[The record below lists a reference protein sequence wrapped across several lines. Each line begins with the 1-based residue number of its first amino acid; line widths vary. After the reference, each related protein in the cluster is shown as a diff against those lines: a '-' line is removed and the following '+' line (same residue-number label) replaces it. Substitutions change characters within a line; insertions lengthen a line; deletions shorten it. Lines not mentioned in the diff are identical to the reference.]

1 MNAQSRWLMVSVGLG
16 ILINPLNS
24 SMVSV
29 AIPRLQQVFR
39 LDFTVV
45 SWIIFAFYIAS
56 VVAQPVMGKSSDLF
70 GRRKIFLAG
79 LVVSFAASLAAP
91 LSPSFGWLIAFRVAQ
106 AIGTSMMIAVGMAI
120 VRIHVHEK
128 QAAAV
133 SVLTVFTSGAA
144 AIGPFI
150 GGILMSLWDWPAI
163 FLVNIPFATASLLF
177 AWKIIPKDEP
187 PQAED
192 RRMTW
197 RGWLN
202 RVDAPGVLLFAAGLV
217 ALLVCLLS
225 VKSSGHL
232 SFPQAIVGLTG
243 LALLAAFARH
253 ELQAASPFIPL
264 RTFAQFP
271 ALTRVNVEFMVV
283 NLFYYALL
291 FGIPSYLQTVRHV
304 SEFHAGML
312 MLSLG
317 LCSLAASPLAGRWI
331 DRSGPRPALLASASF
346 MVLGS
351 AWMATWGRTSPMI
364 GVCAALALFGVSNGL
379 SSVGMQVAFYNA
391 APKDIIGVASG
402 IFSMS
407 RYLGAILSSL
417 LIGVVMGGAFSFA
430 GFRLLGAILAAIAL
444 FLLFLL
450 WRRRNSVQFR
460 KNANDLHR
468 F

>member
-1 MNAQSRWLMVSVGLG
+1 MNAQNKRLMISVGLG

-24 SMVSV
+24 SMVTV
-29 AIPRLQQVFR
+29 AIPRLQQAFR

-45 SWIIFAFYIAS
+45 SWMIFAFYIAS

-70 GRRKIFLAG
+70 GRRKVFLAG

-91 LSPSFGWLIAFRVAQ
+91 LSPSFWWLIALRVVQ
-106 AIGTSMMIAVGMAI
+106 SIGTSMMIAVGLAI
-120 VRIHVHEK
+120 VRIHVREK
-128 QAAAV
+128 QATAV

-150 GGILMSLWDWPAI
+150 GGMLMYLWDWQAI

-187 PQAED
+187 PQADES
-192 RRMTW
+192 RMSV

-202 RVDAPGVLLFAAGLV
+202 RIDATGILLFTAGLV

-232 SFPQAIVGLTG
+232 ALPQAIAGLAG
-243 LALLAAFARH
+243 LALLAVFVRH
-253 ELQAASPFIPL
+253 ELKAASPFIPL
-264 RTFAQFP
+264 RTFAEYP
-271 ALTRVNVEFMVV
+271 ALTRVNVEFMAV

-304 SEFHAGML
+304 GEFHAGIL

-317 LCSLAASPLAGRWI
+317 LSSLATSPLAGRWI
-331 DRSGPRPALLASASF
+331 ERSGPRPALLASAIL

-351 AWMATWGRTSPMI
+351 AWMATWGRTSPEI

-379 SSVGMQVAFYNA
+379 SSVGMQVAFYDA
-391 APKDIIGVASG
+391 VPKEIVGVASG

-417 LIGVVMGGAFSFA
+417 LIGVVMGGTFTFA
-430 GFRLLGAILAAIAL
+430 GFRLLGAILAAIASV
-444 FLLFLL
+444 LLLML
-450 WRRRNSVQFR
+450 RRRRHSAR
-460 KNANDLHR
+460 PMDATA
-468 F
+468 